1 MVLTRMRRWLV
12 LRVLIRDAIIS
23 IRRRGL
29 RRFARRLLS
38 VRSWMPMVFAGTNA
52 GHAAWTE
59 GENVVGGVDAPNE
72 TGVSR
77 SIGHISGWAL
87 TNTGAIDRVTVY
99 VDGRRV
105 ANARI
110 CQPRHDIRS
119 DLPEA
124 RICGFQLNLHPDQ
137 IPADQD
143 TISVEI
149 EAHTTRGDSR
159 RFPPRVLRL
168 ARQETADGPAGPA
181 DLRQSTPPRP
191 PKPTSS
197 RIKIAVFT
205 HELGYGG
212 GQLYLQELLRQLAHR
227 SSLEGVVRCT
237 TDGPL
242 RDELSR
248 LGYQIEIC
256 RAPSLLDAAEHD
268 RETDAVRRWLSERD
282 IDCVVA
288 NTLGGYYAINAAA
301 DAGIP
306 NVWAIHE
313 SFPLETWSAYYT
325 QELPGS
331 EFFLSR
337 IKAALRR
344 CSAVVFE
351 SSATREMFLR
361 HGCGVRFLKMPYGID
376 NSAADRFLTDFDRDS
391 ARARLGVAKDQ
402 KMILCM
408 ATFEPRK
415 QQILL
420 AQAFAEVLPRHPE
433 ATLWLVGHSPSQYS
447 LALGQYLKRKGVD
460 GSIRLVGVA
469 PDPYPWYAMADG
481 FALLSD
487 LESMPRSLLEAMSFG
502 LPALATRVFGI
513 PELIDDERTGL
524 LVEPS
529 SLQNA
534 TRGLEKLLNLSDT
547 QRHAIAQAAREK
559 VRMNYDSRNYG
570 EGYLSLIRG
579 LVDQVG
585 TTHRS

>member
-1 MVLTRMRRWLV
+1 MRRWLV
-12 LRVLIRDAIIS
+12 LRVLFRDAIVV
-23 IRRRGL
+23 IRRRGFL
-29 RRFARRLLS
+29 NFARRLFS
-38 VRSWMPMVFAGTNA
+38 VRSWLPMLFAGANA
-52 GHAAWTE
+52 GNVAWAE
-59 GENVVGGVDAPNE
+59 GESIIGGIDGG
-72 TGVSR
+72 GVSR
-77 SIGHISGWAL
+77 SIGQISGWAL
-87 TNTGAIDRVTVY
+87 ANPGVIDRVAIY
-99 VDGRRV
+99 VDGHWI

-124 RICGFQLNLHPDQ
+124 RICGFQVNLHPDQ
-137 IPADQD
+137 IPANQD

-159 RFPPRVLRL
+159 RFPPRALRL
-168 ARQETADGPAGPA
+168 ARQEIAGGPATPA
-181 DLRQSTPPRP
+181 DLRQSTLPRS
-191 PKPTSS
+191 PKPTNR

-227 SSLEGVVRCT
+227 ADLDCIVRCP

-242 RDELSR
+242 RDELLR
-248 LGYQIEIC
+248 LGYLIEIC
-256 RAPSLLDAAEHD
+256 RAPSLLNAADHD
-268 RETDAVRRWLSERD
+268 RETDAVSCWLSERD
-282 IDCVVA
+282 IDCVIA

-306 NVWAIHE
+306 NVWAVHE

-351 SSATREMFLR
+351 SNATREMFLR
-361 HGCGVRFLKMPYGID
+361 HGCGARFLKMPYGID
-376 NSAADRFLTDFDRDS
+376 NSAADRFIRDFDRVG

-402 KMILCM
+402 RMILCM

-433 ATLWLVGHSPSQYS
+433 ATLWLVGDSLSQYS

-460 GSIRLVGVA
+460 GSVRLVGVA

-481 FALLSD
+481 YALLSD

-513 PELIDDERTGL
+513 PELVDDGRTGL

-529 SLQNA
+529 SLQAA
-534 TRGLEKLLNLSDT
+534 TRGLERLLSLSDA
-547 QRHAIAQAAREK
+547 QRNSIAQAARES
-559 VRMNYDSRNYG
+559 VRMNYDSQNYG

-579 LVDQVG
+579 LVGQVAV
-585 TTHRS
+585 TPRS

>member
-1 MVLTRMRRWLV
+1 MVLARMRRSLV

-29 RRFARRLLS
+29 RKFIRRLLS
-38 VRSWMPMVFAGTNA
+38 VRSWMPLVFAAANA
-52 GHAAWTE
+52 GHGEWTE
-59 GENVVGGVDAPNE
+59 GESVIGGIDTPNE
-72 TGVSR
+72 AGVSR
-77 SIGHISGWAL
+77 SIGQISGWAL
-87 TNTGAIDRVTVY
+87 ANPGAIDRITIH
-99 VDGRRV
+99 VDGHRI

-137 IPADQD
+137 MPADQD

-149 EAHTTRGDSR
+149 EAHTTRGESR
-159 RFPPRVLRL
+159 RLPPSVLRL
-168 ARQETADGPAGPA
+168 ARQETANGPA
-181 DLRQSTPPRP
+181 TPPDLQQGTPLRSR
-191 PKPTSS
+191 KPANP
-197 RIKIAVFT
+197 RIKVAVFT
-205 HELGYGG
+205 HELSYGG

-227 SSLEGVVRCT
+227 ADLEGIVRCPS
-237 TDGPL
+237 DGPL
-242 RDELSR
+242 CDELAR
-248 LGYQIEIC
+248 LGYHIEIC
-256 RAPSLLDAAEHD
+256 RAPSLLNAADHD

-282 IDCVVA
+282 IDCVIA

-325 QELPGS
+325 HELPGS

-344 CSAVVFE
+344 CSTVVFE
-351 SSATREMFLR
+351 SNATREMFLR
-361 HGCGVRFLKMPYGID
+361 YGCGARFLKMPYGID
-376 NSAADRFLTDFDRDS
+376 NSAADRFLGGFDRDS
-391 ARARLGVAKDQ
+391 ARARLGLAKNQ

-420 AQAFAEVLPRHPE
+420 VQAFAEVLPRHPE
-433 ATLWLVGHSPSQYS
+433 AMLWLVGDSPSQYS

-460 GSIRLVGVA
+460 GSVRTVGVA

-481 FALLSD
+481 YALLSD

-529 SLQNA
+529 SLQSA
-534 TRGLEKLLNLSDT
+534 TRGLDWLLNLSDM
-547 QRHAIAQAAREK
+547 QRNSIAQAAQEK
-559 VRMNYDSRNYG
+559 VRLNYDSQNYA

-579 LVDQVG
+579 LVDQVAV
-585 TTHRS
+585 TPRS